1 MVLLPKPGWSSYSP
15 SVFRPVCL
23 LDEAG
28 KLLERVVAARLESHL
43 SGSVLGLH
51 DS

>member
-1 MVLLPKPGWSSYSP
+1 MVLLPKPGRSPDSP
-15 SVFRPVCL
+15 STFRSVCL
-23 LDEAG
+23 LDEAD

-43 SGSVLGLH
+43 SRSDLGLH